1 MHDEAHIRLV
11 DSHAEGHRR
20 DHDHVFGRHKF
31 GLRTGACLRLHACM
45 IKKRPASC
53 FCDLRCNFLGAVTRL
68 GVDYACSLQPL
79 YQGCDAAVWGGFGNI
94 TDVGPIKTRHH
105 HTIAGYAQLFG
116 DVVAGVG
123 VCGRGQRQPWHFGK
137 VVKQRA

>member
-1 MHDEAHIRLV
+1 
-11 DSHAEGHRR
+11 
-20 DHDHVFGRHKF
+20 
-31 GLRTGACLRLHACM
+31 M
-45 IKKRPASC
+45 IKKRPAPC
-53 FCDLRCNFLGAVTRL
+53 LCDLRCNFLGAVTRL

-116 DVVAGVG
+116 DVVARVG